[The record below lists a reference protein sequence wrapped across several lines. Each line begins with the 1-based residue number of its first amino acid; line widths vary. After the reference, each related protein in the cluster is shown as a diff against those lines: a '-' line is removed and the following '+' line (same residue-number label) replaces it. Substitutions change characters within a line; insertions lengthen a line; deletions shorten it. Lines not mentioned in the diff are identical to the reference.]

1 MTQSN
6 GLVASVKALMS
17 TLLCIAQTRL
27 ELLANEMEED
37 RLRMIRLVLF
47 SLFMFLFFCLGIVMF
62 TLMIIVIYW
71 DTYRL
76 LAIGLVALVY
86 LVVAAGLAVYL
97 AREIRLKPKIFSA
110 SIAELIKDRVALEPG
125 E

>member
-76 LAIGLVALVY
+76 LAIGLVALTY

-97 AREIRLKPKIFSA
+97 ARQVKQKPKIFSA